1 MQFFLITGASKGL
14 GRSLMEQAL
23 KEGGEVSALSRTV
36 SGEKREGLTE
46 YSVDL
51 TNLTDTERQMKA
63 ILDQVQPERYTAV
76 TLINNA
82 GMVAPIKRAKEA
94 SMEELERHYTLNLTA
109 PVLLS
114 QMFAK
119 RFEAFSGKK
128 TIVNITSGAAKNP
141 YKGWSAYCSSKA
153 GLDMFTR
160 TFGLE
165 QEDEAHPARMISF
178 SPGVMDTDMQG
189 VIRSSS
195 KEDFHDIERF
205 RNLKETKSLRSPE
218 DIAGVIHS
226 LISGEVENGRIYDI
240 KEFL

>member
-14 GRSLMEQAL
+14 GRALTEQAL
-23 KEGGEVSALSRTV
+23 QEGAEVAALSRTI
-36 SGEKREGLTE
+36 SGEKCEGLTE

-51 TNLTDTERQMKA
+51 TDLADTERQMKA
-63 ILDQVQPERYTAV
+63 ILDQAEKKGYSAV

-82 GMVAPIKRAKEA
+82 GMVEPIKRAKEA
-94 SMEELERHYTLNLTA
+94 SAEELNRHYTLNLTA

-114 QMFAK
+114 QMFTK
-119 RFEAFSGKK
+119 RFEAFSGSK

-160 TFGLE
+160 TFGFE
-165 QEDEAHPARMISF
+165 QEDEELPVRMISF
-178 SPGVMDTDMQG
+178 SPGVMDTDMQA

-205 RNLKETKSLRSPE
+205 RNLKETKNLRSPE
-218 DIAGVIHS
+218 YIAGVIHS
-226 LISGEVENGRIYDI
+226 LIAGEPVNGRIYDI